1 MPLLSNYTIYD
12 RDFTLKW
19 QLGTNLKIEH
29 YNVLLIVLV
38 RRQPGTGEVES
49 AGRAKDFPIRY
60 GELIG
65 WEARFALHINVFH
78 IAGNVLFIE

>member
-1 MPLLSNYTIYD
+1 MVQVT
-12 RDFTLKW
+12 
-19 QLGTNLKIEH
+19 
-29 YNVLLIVLV
+29 V
-38 RRQPGTGEVES
+38 RTVVES

-65 WEARFALHINVFH
+65 REARFALHINVFQ